1 MYAQPKS
8 LDSNKHCTLN
18 RKCTIKQTSYAQT
31 KNVQS
36 NKHYSLNPKI
46 YSRTNIERA
55 NKSLQSNKHCTLKQI
70 VYSQTNIVG
79 TNKKF
84 TVKHT
89 LYAQTKSL
97 PVTNTEAHTIHT
109 VYYTTVI
116 QRPILYIQFT
126 ILQ

>member
-1 MYAQPKS
+1 MYSQTNIIRSTQKFIVEQ
-8 LDSNKHCTLN
+8 TLN
-18 RKCTIKQTSYAQT
+18 AQT
-31 KNVQS
+31 KV
-36 NKHYSLNPKI
+36 
-46 YSRTNIERA
+46 YSRTNIE
-55 NKSLQSNKHCTLKQI
+55 HCTLKQI

-109 VYYTTVI
+109 VYYTTVK
-116 QRPILYIQFT
+116 QKF
-126 ILQ
+126 